1 MKKKRMKIIRYLQK
15 NASVLYSKAVRK
27 PKKVEDLCKTMK
39 KLNFRTFK
47 FQIVLLFLL
56 MSVPAM
62 GLALAASYTITQEA
76 QKQIIDAR
84 QNNMKILVSQYDAG
98 MESVINYI
106 ELLLFQDN
114 SYVGLQFDES
124 TTNFLRQEEQ
134 LLTSA

>member
-1 MKKKRMKIIRYLQK
+1 
-15 NASVLYSKAVRK
+15 
-27 PKKVEDLCKTMK
+27 MK

-62 GLALAASYTITQEA
+62 GLAFAASYTITEEA
-76 QKQIIDAR
+76 QEQIIDAR

-106 ELLLFQDN
+106 ELLLFRITAM
-114 SYVGLQFDES
+114 SACSLTRARRTISRPES
-124 TTNFLRQEEQ
+124 G
-134 LLTSA
+134 